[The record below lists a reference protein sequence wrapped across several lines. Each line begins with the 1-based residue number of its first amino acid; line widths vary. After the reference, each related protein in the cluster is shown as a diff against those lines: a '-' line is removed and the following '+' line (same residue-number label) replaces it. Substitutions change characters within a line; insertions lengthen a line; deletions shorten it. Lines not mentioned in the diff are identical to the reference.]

1 MEQQIKPGQ
10 FYRHKTDICI
20 PFRVLKETYFLQFI
34 CFEIQFLTG
43 EIQFLTG
50 EIAVFPKDIIE
61 SDGELIKE

>member
-10 FYRHKTDICI
+10 FYRHKAEICV

-43 EIQFLTG
+43 EIV
-50 EIAVFPKDIIE
+50 VFPKDIIE
-61 SDGELIKE
+61 SNGELIKE